1 MIKNLLFSMC
11 LTFFLAIILVPVPAN
26 ANSSKGM
33 QVTSSGIIN
42 GVIGDQYGK
51 RGTQFGPGD
60 MPTYSLPLKIHN
72 APQNTVSYAIVIDDL
87 DAVPVCGFTWVHWV
101 VANLERS
108 ELVPNESLHAAGFI
122 QGANSW
128 YGGLGNLDQLS
139 ASVYG
144 GMAPPD
150 KTHTYNIR
158 VFALD
163 TKLALK
169 NGFFLNQLYN
179 AMDGHIL
186 AESILKGTYAK

>member
-1 MIKNLLFSMC
+1 MEKNIIFGVCMA
-11 LTFFLAIILVPVPAN
+11 FFLAMVVIPLPAN

-33 QVTSSGIIN
+33 HVTSSGIVN
-42 GVIGDQYGK
+42 GIIDDQYGK
-51 RGTQFGPGD
+51 RGTQFGPGG
-60 MPTYSLPLKIHN
+60 MPTYSMPLKIEN
-72 APQNTVSYAIVIDDL
+72 APKNTVSYAIVIDDL
-87 DAVPVCGFTWVHWV
+87 DAVPFCGFTWIHWV
-101 VANLERS
+101 VANLEKNK
-108 ELVPNESLHAAGFI
+108 LVANESIHASGFI

-128 YGGLGNLDQLS
+128 YGALGKLDQLT

-163 TKLALK
+163 TKLPLK
-169 NGFFLNQLYN
+169 NGFFLNDLYT

-186 AESILKGTYAK
+186 AESVLKGTYAN